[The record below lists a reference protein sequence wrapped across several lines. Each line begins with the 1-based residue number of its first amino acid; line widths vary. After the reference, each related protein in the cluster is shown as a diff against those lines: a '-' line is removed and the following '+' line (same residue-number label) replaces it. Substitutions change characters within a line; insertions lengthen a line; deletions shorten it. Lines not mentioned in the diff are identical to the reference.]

1 MKCEDKVDFPTSG
14 APNMRTV
21 YLAAHNELFREDSRS
36 SSSVLERKLDF
47 PECEKVKLHM
57 NNSANYAKYIWK
69 YKAAKIDQKRTKNSD
84 KWHQF

>member
-21 YLAAHNELFREDSRS
+21 YLAAHSELFREDSRS

-47 PECEKVKLHM
+47 PECEKVKL
-57 NNSANYAKYIWK
+57 YE
-69 YKAAKIDQKRTKNSD
+69 
-84 KWHQF
+84 